1 MTLISNTINNP
12 YYTASGKLTSTT
24 PVTSTQATTEKETT
38 SSVPTGDRVTLSK
51 GVAEARTREA
61 MGLNPT
67 GRLKLNDF
75 KTAAEN
81 QEKIVDST
89 ITSLIEELG
98 VDKNQEISFS
108 LNEKGD
114 ITINERFPQ
123 KTKMEKILNED
134 TEFSLTFNRLS
145 ANNEILDFTKNLQ
158 SNKTSLVDFMNSDS
172 DSDWTNLS
180 SLASEYSKIK
190 SSDNSL
196 STLLG
201 ISRQEVPYTFTHDP
215 GKTVD

>member
-1 MTLISNTINNP
+1 MTLISNTVNNP
-12 YYTASGKLTSTT
+12 YYTANGRLAPLPPT
-24 PVTSTQATTEKETT
+24 TSTQVTTEKETKP
-38 SSVPTGDRVTLSK
+38 SAPTGDRVTLSK

-75 KTAAEN
+75 KTAADN

-89 ITSLIEELG
+89 ISSLRKELG
-98 VDKNQEISFS
+98 VDENQTISFS

-114 ITINERFPQ
+114 IAINEKFPQ
-123 KTKMEKILNED
+123 KTKLEKILNED
-134 TEFSLTFNRLS
+134 KEFTLTFKRLS
-145 ANNEILDFTKNLQ
+145 ANNEILDFTKGLQ

-172 DSDWTNLS
+172 DSDWSNLS

-201 ISRQEVPYTFTHDP
+201 ISRKEVPYTFTHDP
-215 GKTVD
+215 GEKVD

>member
-1 MTLISNTINNP
+1 MTLINNTVNNP
-12 YYTASGKLTSTT
+12 YYTANGRLTSTT
-24 PVTSTQATTEKETT
+24 PVTSTEITTEKETKP
-38 SSVPTGDRVTLSK
+38 SAPTGDRVTLSK

-67 GRLKLNDF
+67 GRLTLNDF

-89 ITSLIEELG
+89 LTSLIKELG
-98 VDKNQEISFS
+98 VDENQKISFS
-108 LNEKGD
+108 LNEKGG
-114 ITINERFPQ
+114 ITINEKFPQ

-134 TEFSLTFNRLS
+134 MEFSLTFNRLS
-145 ANNEILDFTKNLQ
+145 ANTEILDFTKSFQ
-158 SNKTSLVDFMNSDS
+158 SNKTSLADFMNSDS
-172 DSDWTNLS
+172 DSDWSNLT

-201 ISRQEVPYTFTHDP
+201 ISRKEVPYTFTHDP

>member
-1 MTLISNTINNP
+1 MTLINNTLNNP
-12 YYTASGKLTSTT
+12 YYTANGKLTSTT
-24 PVTSTQATTEKETT
+24 PVTSTEVTTEKETKP
-38 SSVPTGDRVTLSK
+38 SAPTGDRVTLSK

-81 QEKIVDST
+81 QEKIVDSK
-89 ITSLIEELG
+89 ITSLIKELG
-98 VDKNQEISFS
+98 VDENQEISFS

-114 ITINERFPQ
+114 VTINEKFPQ
-123 KTKMEKILNED
+123 KTKMENALNED
-134 TEFSLTFNRLS
+134 TEFLLTFNQLS
-145 ANNEILDFTKNLQ
+145 ANNEILDFTKSFQ
-158 SNKTSLVDFMNSDS
+158 SNKTSLVDFMNSDTGW
-172 DSDWTNLS
+172 DNLS
-180 SLASEYSKIK
+180 SLAAEYEKIK

-201 ISRQEVPYTFTHDP
+201 VSRKEVPYTFTHDP
-215 GKTVD
+215 GEKAD

>member
-1 MTLISNTINNP
+1 MTLISNTVNNS
-12 YYTASGKLTSTT
+12 YYTANGKLTSLT
-24 PVTSTQATTEKETT
+24 PTTSTQATTEKETT
-38 SSVPTGDRVTLSK
+38 PSAPTGDRVTLSK

-81 QEKIVDST
+81 QEKSVDST
-89 ITSLIEELG
+89 LTSLIEELG
-98 VDKNQEISFS
+98 VDENQTISFS

-114 ITINERFPQ
+114 ITINEKFPQ

-134 TEFSLTFNRLS
+134 KEFSLTFNRLS
-145 ANNEILDFTKNLQ
+145 ANNEILDFAKSFQ
-158 SNKTSLVDFMNSDS
+158 SKKTSLVDFMNSDS
-172 DSDWTNLS
+172 DTDGSDLL

-215 GKTVD
+215 GNKVD

>member
-1 MTLISNTINNP
+1 MTLINNTLNNP
-12 YYTASGKLTSTT
+12 YYTASGKLTSPT
-24 PVTSTQATTEKETT
+24 PTTSTQVATEKETKP
-38 SSVPTGDRVTLSK
+38 SEPTGDRVTLSK

-81 QEKIVDST
+81 QEKIVDSA
-89 ITSLIEELG
+89 ITSLIKELG
-98 VDKNQEISFS
+98 VDGNQKISFS

-114 ITINERFPQ
+114 ITINEKFPQ
-123 KTKMEKILNED
+123 KTKMEKILNESK
-134 TEFSLTFNRLS
+134 EFSLTFNRLS
-145 ANNEILDFTKNLQ
+145 ANNEILDFTKSFQ
-158 SNKTSLVDFMNSDS
+158 SNKTSLVEVMNSES
-172 DSDWTNLS
+172 DSDWSNLS

-201 ISRQEVPYTFTHDP
+201 ISRKEVPYTFTHDP
-215 GKTVD
+215 GKKVD